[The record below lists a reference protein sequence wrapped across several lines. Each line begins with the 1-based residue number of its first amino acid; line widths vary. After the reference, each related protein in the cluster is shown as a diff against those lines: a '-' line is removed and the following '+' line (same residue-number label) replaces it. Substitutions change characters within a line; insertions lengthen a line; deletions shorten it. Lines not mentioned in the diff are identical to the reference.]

1 MNMRRRAGRAAE
13 YRKMAE
19 ASTILMATST
29 LGHVREKHELAAAR
43 WTALA
48 ELDERPLEAVTSG
61 AVAIR

>member
-1 MNMRRRAGRAAE
+1 MRRRAGRAAE

-19 ASTILMATST
+19 AASVLVAAST

-48 ELDERPLEAVTSG
+48 ELDERPLEAVTAS
-61 AVAIR
+61 AVVLR